1 MPFEAVGDAGKDA
14 KKAKNYERIALLTRL
29 FIGDA

>member
-14 KKAKNYERIALLTRL
+14 KKAKNYGQIALLTRL
-29 FIGDA
+29 FIGDP